1 MAKLV
6 LKIVAALAVLLVG
19 YNFFWGNAEEKESS
33 RRIVGQVADLGKGV
47 VNLLSS
53 EKEKFDK
60 GKYDSALDK
69 LKSALNLAKE
79 RAAELGEDGHE
90 CREKCEHLEAAHQEL
105 EEKLAQVNAQGSEAA
120 SDQDAIIEA
129 IREQILKLSSDTES
143 LAREIDE

>member
-33 RRIVGQVADLGKGV
+33 RRIVGQVADLGKSV

-60 GKYDSALDK
+60 GKYDSALEK

-90 CREKCEHLEAAHQEL
+90 CQEKCEHLEAAHHEL
-105 EEKLAQVNAQGSEAA
+105 EEKLAQVNAPGSEAA
-120 SDQDAIIEA
+120 SDQDAIIKA

-143 LAREIDE
+143 LARAIDE